1 MNYVFS
7 LSILFYLELVVY
19 LFNVVLKAHID
30 YISVNKVSDL
40 IIQVSID
47 KRFDEL
53 KLENKCVVKQ
63 LQDQIG
69 KVRDEFNSRI
79 EGLTKNVETKVTQ
92 NVKKAIDDKV
102 KGVKKEM
109 ESELTRVKNNM
120 KETEKDITRVKETII
135 PTMDERIGDELEEIH
150 NKVEVMEKDMR
161 KRNREG
167 PSNKQKDDG
176 NARSKN
182 IILRNFP
189 ERADEDIKRRVHYMI
204 RDTMKLNNICVVSA
218 ERLTNNNSSKP
229 GIVKVT
235 LDSKESKQRVMQH
248 KKKLKDSSRYNK
260 TFIEHDILA
269 AQRAINANFRT
280 VLNVIGERN
289 LQLRGSRISARQVYQ
304 EKEDKPFKDYS
315 RNTGSYNMHETKNRA
330 YRRQESPS
338 RYYRNRDSRQET
350 RYNY

>member
-1 MNYVFS
+1 MS
-7 LSILFYLELVVY
+7 EASSMATEA
-19 LFNVVLKAHID
+19 VLKA
-30 YISVNKVSDL
+30 VKDL
-40 IIQVSID
+40 QVSID
-47 KRFDEL
+47 KRFDEM
-53 KLENKCVVKQ
+53 KLENQCVVKQ

-79 EGLTKNVETKVTQ
+79 EGLTKKVETKVTQ
-92 NVKKAIDDKV
+92 TVKKAIDDKV

-135 PTMDERIGDELEEIH
+135 PTMDERIGDELEEIRK
-150 NKVEVMEKDMR
+150 KVEVMEKDLR
-161 KRNREG
+161 ERNREG
-167 PSNKQKDDG
+167 PSNKQEDDDS
-176 NARSKN
+176 ARSKN
-182 IILRNFP
+182 IIMRNFP

-204 RDTMKLNNICVVSA
+204 RDTLKLNNICVVNA
-218 ERLTNNNSSKP
+218 ERLTNKNSSKP

-248 KKKLKDSSRYNK
+248 KKNLKDSSRYNK
-260 TFIEHDILA
+260 TFIEHDIPA

-304 EKEDKPFKDYS
+304 ERDDKPYKDYN
-315 RNTGSYNMHETKNRA
+315 RNAGSYNMHETENKA

-338 RYYRNRDSRQET
+338 RYYRNRDSRQEA